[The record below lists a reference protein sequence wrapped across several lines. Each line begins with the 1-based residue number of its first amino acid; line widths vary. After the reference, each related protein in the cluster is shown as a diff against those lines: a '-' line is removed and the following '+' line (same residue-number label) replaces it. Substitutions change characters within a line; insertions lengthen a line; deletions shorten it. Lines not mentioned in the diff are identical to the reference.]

1 MVLFSSIVEIKENEH
16 QKKVS
21 QPLIFR
27 CFTTFLLDVL
37 DILYIFVIHALLL
50 LAMSMNGSGFR

>member
-1 MVLFSSIVEIKENEH
+1 MNIK
-16 QKKVS
+16 KGS
-21 QPLIFR
+21 QPLNFR

-37 DILYIFVIHALLL
+37 DILYIFVIHASLL